1 MSIIRFVR
9 LLAAVVLLAAAPPS
23 LLFAADSAFDIR
35 GHVVDSSG
43 AVIIGASVTLHDA
56 VTGAGRQ
63 TVTDGTG
70 EFVFAATPP
79 GRYTV
84 VALAAGFV
92 PSAVDVDP
100 AALPRLTLTLDP
112 APVNE
117 QITVASTLPDA
128 AVVSTATRIAA
139 SPMDIPQTIDAVPQA
154 LLRAQ
159 AARSMQDALRNVP
172 GVTPNL
178 GEGRRDQFLIRGFSA
193 QGDTLVDGV
202 RDDALYYRDLSTI
215 ERVEVLK
222 GPASALFG
230 RGSSGGVIN
239 RVSKR
244 PRLDRPVA
252 DAAIMLGGFDTRRIS
267 FDAGQPTAGRR
278 AAYRV
283 AGAWESSGS
292 FRDFGSLSRM
302 TVAPSVTGYFSSSTS
317 VTAQTELLHDRRVP
331 DRGIPSVD
339 GRPADV
345 RISQYYG
352 SPQDDFIRSDVLGTT
367 ITAEHQFQGGWLLR
381 NVVREARYDTSWS
394 NTQPI
399 DVKKTATGVLVKR
412 SQYNA
417 DQRQH
422 NLFDQAEMIG
432 GGRFGGMTHV
442 MLAGVEAG
450 LQRRNVV
457 RFNGI
462 APDVAL
468 VEPVLTSPAY
478 STVAATDNQFDGTVA
493 GVYVQDLISLGTQW
507 KALVG
512 MRADRFD
519 QRLDD
524 RTSKNVDLSRVDT
537 AMSPRVGVVYQ
548 PTRQV
553 SLYSSVS
560 RSFQPSGDGLSL
572 AVNTAELKPEATRNL
587 EGGVKLSLAGG
598 RITATAAIFRLDRT
612 NIKTTDPLDTT
623 RLVLVGRQRTDGF
636 ELAFDGRLTKRW
648 FIHASYSDLDGAIL
662 RSNSVLSGVPIEGNR
677 PGLIPRRSG
686 NVWTT
691 VDVTPALTL
700 GGGVSGADDR
710 FTSNDNLVTMPG
722 FARADAVARFRL
734 RSCEL
739 SVNVQNLFDR
749 RYYESAGSNAQIYPG
764 APRHVMFT
772 ARYAFR

>member
-1 MSIIRFVR
+1 
-9 LLAAVVLLAAAPPS
+9 
-23 LLFAADSAFDIR
+23 
-35 GHVVDSSG
+35 
-43 AVIIGASVTLHDA
+43 
-56 VTGAGRQ
+56 
-63 TVTDGTG
+63 
-70 EFVFAATPP
+70 
-79 GRYTV
+79 
-84 VALAAGFV
+84 
-92 PSAVDVDP
+92 
-100 AALPRLTLTLDP
+100 
-112 APVNE
+112 
-117 QITVASTLPDA
+117 
-128 AVVSTATRIAA
+128 
-139 SPMDIPQTIDAVPQA
+139 
-154 LLRAQ
+154 
-159 AARSMQDALRNVP
+159 
-172 GVTPNL
+172 
-178 GEGRRDQFLIRGFSA
+178 
-193 QGDTLVDGV
+193 
-202 RDDALYYRDLSTI
+202 
-215 ERVEVLK
+215 
-222 GPASALFG
+222 
-230 RGSSGGVIN
+230 
-239 RVSKR
+239 
-244 PRLDRPVA
+244 
-252 DAAIMLGGFDTRRIS
+252 
-267 FDAGQPTAGRR
+267 
-278 AAYRV
+278 
-283 AGAWESSGS
+283 
-292 FRDFGSLSRM
+292 M

>member
-507 KALVG
+507 KALVSIRPAARRSDVEKRRPLASRHG
-512 MRADRFD
+512 DEPARRRCLSTHPPGVAVFEREPIVPAVRRRVVAGGQYRRAQTRGDAQSRRRREAVAGRRPNHGDCGDLPAGPDEHQDHGSARHDASRPGGTPADRRFRARVRRQVDEALVHPRELLGSRRRDSALELGAERRADRR
-519 QRLDD
+519 QQAGAHPA
-524 RTSKNVDLSRVDT
+524 SKRQRVDHRRRD
-537 AMSPRVGVVYQ
+537 AGVDA
-548 PTRQV
+548 RRRRERRR
-553 SLYSSVS
+553 
-560 RSFQPSGDGLSL
+560 RSFHLERQPRD
-572 AVNTAELKPEATRNL
+572 
-587 EGGVKLSLAGG
+587 
-598 RITATAAIFRLDRT
+598 
-612 NIKTTDPLDTT
+612 
-623 RLVLVGRQRTDGF
+623 
-636 ELAFDGRLTKRW
+636 
-648 FIHASYSDLDGAIL
+648 HARVCA
-662 RSNSVLSGVPIEGNR
+662 
-677 PGLIPRRSG
+677 
-686 NVWTT
+686 
-691 VDVTPALTL
+691 
-700 GGGVSGADDR
+700 
-710 FTSNDNLVTMPG
+710 
-722 FARADAVARFRL
+722 
-734 RSCEL
+734 C
-739 SVNVQNLFDR
+739 
-749 RYYESAGSNAQIYPG
+749 
-764 APRHVMFT
+764 
-772 ARYAFR
+772 